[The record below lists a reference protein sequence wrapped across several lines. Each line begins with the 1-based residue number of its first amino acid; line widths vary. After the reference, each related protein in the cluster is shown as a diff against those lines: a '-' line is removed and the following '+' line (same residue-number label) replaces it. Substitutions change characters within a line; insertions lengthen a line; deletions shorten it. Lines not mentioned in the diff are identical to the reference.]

1 MKSMSSARRRLV
13 AGLSLACAAVLAPT
27 AALAAS
33 AGPTSHAARS
43 LAAPP
48 PCHHAAT
55 EVWHAAEGNG
65 AAGTVFF
72 EIELSNVSHA
82 TCSLFGYPGVSEL
95 NIHGHQ
101 VGLPASHSGSKILV
115 TLRPGGTSHF
125 VLAVTDAGA
134 VCVHP
139 LRGSTLRVF
148 PPGQSVPQLLN
159 FPAEMC
165 PHRSTMHV
173 DAIHPGTGIPFFSGR

>member
-1 MKSMSSARRRLV
+1 MKLLSTTRRRL
-13 AGLSLACAAVLAPT
+13 AFGLSMACAAVLAPT

-33 AGPTSHAARS
+33 SGPAAPAGPSVAAAS
-43 LAAPP
+43 
-48 PCHHAAT
+48 CHSAAT
-55 EVWHAAEGNG
+55 LVWHAAEGNG

-72 EIELSNVSHA
+72 EIELSNVGHA
-82 TCSLFGYPGVSEL
+82 TCTLFGYPGVSEL

-101 VGLPASHSGSKILV
+101 VGLPARHSGPKILV
-115 TLRPGGTSHF
+115 TLHRGDTAHF

-134 VCVHP
+134 VCGHP
-139 LRGSTLRVF
+139 VKGSTLRVF
-148 PPGQSVPQLLN
+148 PPGQRAAQLLQ

-173 DAIHPGTGIPFFSGR
+173 DAVHPGTGIPGFSAR